1 MGNDN
6 HFYLGKIYDLKK
18 KEITD
23 DRLTYDPPD
32 LTTHMIVTGMTGSG
46 KTGLCVGLL
55 EEAALQGIPAL
66 IIDPKG
72 DLTNLALTFPNLSPA
87 DFEPWI
93 DKNSVRRENKTVEQ
107 VAEKTAALWKDG
119 LNDWGIGK
127 VQIEELKKSV
137 ERVIYTPGS
146 TTGVPVNI
154 LSSFA
159 APEMGWEENEEI
171 LREKISATVT
181 AILTLVGMKDI
192 DPLRSKEH
200 ILLANIIEHHW
211 QDNHSLS
218 MTELI
223 KEIQTPPFDQLG
235 AFSLDDF
242 FTKKDRMGLAIL
254 LNNVLA
260 SPTFQSWIEGPPLDI
275 ESMLY
280 TNDGKPKHAI
290 FYLAHLDDAERMFFI
305 TLIYAA
311 IETWMRKQRGTGDL
325 RALVYFD
332 EIHGYLP
339 PVANPPS
346 KPLIIRLL
354 KTARAFGVG
363 LILTTQNP
371 VDVDYKALSNAGTW
385 MVGRLQ
391 TDQDKQRLLD
401 GLDSAAGGIQRSDFD
416 RLISALGKRVF
427 LYHNV
432 NEKKPEVFHT
442 RWAMS
447 YLAGPL
453 TLTQIPELNTLLGNN
468 TFQPEKAR
476 KMKEAETDPIRSSTG
491 KSASVENMIPGT
503 VAQFFLLDEAKPKS
517 GALTPQL
524 IAIANVRY
532 LRQSPPVDHERTLIS
547 LIEIPQESGQNWERG
562 IGVLTSDKEITTS
575 IPKNEKFGTIPAFME
590 KNTWWESQQRDF
602 EHWIYETDTVS
613 IRTSKALNIS
623 VGPEVSEEK
632 FRDQWTQASTKKTQE
647 ELKKIET
654 QYASKIK
661 TAKDKVERQVL
672 KIDKYKDQL
681 NSRRADTALKVGE
694 SLFKLVAKGKISGVS
709 SSSSK
714 LRMSAEAKARMEEAE
729 TILKSYQEDLEDL
742 QQALNDKKA
751 EMQENWLD
759 FEKDITEIKISPTKQ
774 NIRISRF
781 GVLWRN

>member
-6 HFYLGKIYDLKK
+6 LFYLGKIYDLKK
-18 KEITD
+18 KEITV

-72 DLTNLALTFPNLSPA
+72 DLTNLALTFPDLSPA

-93 DKNSVRRENKTVEQ
+93 DRDSIKRENKTVAQ
-107 VAEKTAALWKDG
+107 AAEKTAALWKDG
-119 LNDWGIGK
+119 LKDWGLGK
-127 VQIEELKKSV
+127 TQIEDLKNSV

-159 APEMGWEENEEI
+159 APDMGWEKNEEI

-242 FTKKDRMGLAIL
+242 FSKKDRMGLAIL

-280 TNDGKPKHAI
+280 TDDRKPKHAI
-290 FYLAHLDDAERMFFI
+290 FYLAHLNDAERMFFI

-311 IETWMRKQRGTGDL
+311 IESWMRKQRGTGDL

-354 KTARAFGVG
+354 KTARAF
-363 LILTTQNP
+363 
-371 VDVDYKALSNAGTW
+371 
-385 MVGRLQ
+385 R
-391 TDQDKQRLLD
+391 
-401 GLDSAAGGIQRSDFD
+401 
-416 RLISALGKRVF
+416 
-427 LYHNV
+427 
-432 NEKKPEVFHT
+432 
-442 RWAMS
+442 
-447 YLAGPL
+447 
-453 TLTQIPELNTLLGNN
+453 
-468 TFQPEKAR
+468 
-476 KMKEAETDPIRSSTG
+476 
-491 KSASVENMIPGT
+491 
-503 VAQFFLLDEAKPKS
+503 
-517 GALTPQL
+517 
-524 IAIANVRY
+524 
-532 LRQSPPVDHERTLIS
+532 
-547 LIEIPQESGQNWERG
+547 
-562 IGVLTSDKEITTS
+562 
-575 IPKNEKFGTIPAFME
+575 
-590 KNTWWESQQRDF
+590 
-602 EHWIYETDTVS
+602 
-613 IRTSKALNIS
+613 
-623 VGPEVSEEK
+623 SEEH
-632 FRDQWTQASTKKTQE
+632 TS
-647 ELKKIET
+647 
-654 QYASKIK
+654 
-661 TAKDKVERQVL
+661 
-672 KIDKYKDQL
+672 
-681 NSRRADTALKVGE
+681 
-694 SLFKLVAKGKISGVS
+694 
-709 SSSSK
+709 
-714 LRMSAEAKARMEEAE
+714 
-729 TILKSYQEDLEDL
+729 
-742 QQALNDKKA
+742 
-751 EMQENWLD
+751 
-759 FEKDITEIKISPTKQ
+759 
-774 NIRISRF
+774 
-781 GVLWRN
+781 